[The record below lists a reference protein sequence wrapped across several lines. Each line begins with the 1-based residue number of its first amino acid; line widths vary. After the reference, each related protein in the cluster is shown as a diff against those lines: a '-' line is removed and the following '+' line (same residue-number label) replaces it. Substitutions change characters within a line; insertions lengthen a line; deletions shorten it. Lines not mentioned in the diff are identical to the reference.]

1 MGCYPS
7 EGARIEDLLCQRTQQ
22 VGETKGLQ
30 NENLNSVI
38 YLQNLWFS
46 TQWAFKKYYD
56 ILYWMRIPELPEV
69 PDELQ
74 LPSTDFDNE
83 KAKLASELLEENE
96 WIDVDEDLPYNHKEL
111 LLTEGRTIDVLTKD
125 ENEVI
130 SSDFMIKFNNVW
142 YWNKNCDSDYSHWMI
157 MPTD

>member
-46 TQWAFKKYYD
+46 TQLKVV
-56 ILYWMRIPELPEV
+56 E
-69 PDELQ
+69 
-74 LPSTDFDNE
+74 
-83 KAKLASELLEENE
+83 
-96 WIDVDEDLPYNHKEL
+96 
-111 LLTEGRTIDVLTKD
+111 
-125 ENEVI
+125 
-130 SSDFMIKFNNVW
+130 
-142 YWNKNCDSDYSHWMI
+142 DSDIFSCVGCYFLGSEQNVCDFQNCLRCEREDNKLVKFVRI
-157 MPTD
+157 YE

>member
-46 TQWAFKKYYD
+46 TQSYVTLLNYNQDGYKTHCRKYHEYKEWEKNRNQERFLINVEKTHNYD
-56 ILYWMRIPELPEV
+56 AKNMSDVMRIY
-69 PDELQ
+69 
-74 LPSTDFDNE
+74 
-83 KAKLASELLEENE
+83 K
-96 WIDVDEDLPYNHKEL
+96 
-111 LLTEGRTIDVLTKD
+111 
-125 ENEVI
+125 
-130 SSDFMIKFNNVW
+130 
-142 YWNKNCDSDYSHWMI
+142 
-157 MPTD
+157 